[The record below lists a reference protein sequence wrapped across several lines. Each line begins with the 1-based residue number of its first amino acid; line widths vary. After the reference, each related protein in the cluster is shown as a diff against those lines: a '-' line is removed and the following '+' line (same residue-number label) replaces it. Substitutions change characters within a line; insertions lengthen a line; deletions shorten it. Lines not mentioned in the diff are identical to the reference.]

1 MQKTMQPSV
10 ISLDVNANIISRL
23 GELDAAHEA
32 KKASNFA
39 KGLPFYTCIDSAK
52 DIWTKE
58 LSDGK
63 VFLVKRS
70 FDFDRDVIVD
80 TIID

>member
-1 MQKTMQPSV
+1 MQKTIQPSV
-10 ISLDVNANIISRL
+10 ISIDVNAHIISRL
-23 GELDAAHEA
+23 GELNVAHEV
-32 KKASNFA
+32 KKACNFA

-63 VFLVKRS
+63 VFLVERR
-70 FDFDRDVIVD
+70 FDFDWDVIVD
-80 TIID
+80 TIIN

>member
-1 MQKTMQPSV
+1 MQKTVQPPV
-10 ISLDVNANIISRL
+10 ISIDVNAYIISHL
-23 GELDAAHEA
+23 GELDVAHQA
-32 KKASNFA
+32 KKDRNFA

-63 VFLVKRS
+63 TFLVKRH
-70 FDFDRDVIVD
+70 FDFGRDVIVD

>member
-1 MQKTMQPSV
+1 MQKTIQPSV
-10 ISLDVNANIISRL
+10 IGIDVNAHIISRL
-23 GELDAAHEA
+23 GELDVAHEA
-32 KKASNFA
+32 KKACNFA
-39 KGLPFYTCIDSAK
+39 KNLPFYTCIDSAK

-63 VFLVKRS
+63 VFLVKRH
-70 FDFDRDVIVD
+70 FDFDGDVIVD